1 VRHLNGGA
9 ERFRWQ
15 MIVSHPLLLS
25 AERVA
30 LLKKHDSGV
39 MGKGSIMKIIWAL
52 AQEKPS
58 FFCNCEKP

>member
-1 VRHLNGGA
+1 
-9 ERFRWQ
+9 

-52 AQEKPS
+52 AQEKP
-58 FFCNCEKP
+58 